1 MSQSNVP
8 TLTIDG
14 TGITAP
20 TTGELQAGAL
30 ADINAA
36 FGGNL
41 DIKTVG
47 TPQESLSEDI
57 AEYVA
62 DKNAAIV
69 QMGANFDPNTAEGR
83 WQDAIARLY
92 YLYRKGATASVVVAS
107 CVGAPL
113 STLPAGSTATDTVN
127 GNTWVSL
134 AAAQFSSGGT
144 LTTQFACTTL
154 GPVALPIGALTQIAV
169 LPSGV
174 QWDAITNLG
183 AAVLGSNT
191 ESQADFEYRRF
202 NSVAING
209 HGSPASVFGAVAN
222 VAGVTDCFVIDN
234 PKGAT
239 VNYGATNYPLAPH
252 SIYVAVVGGANQDIV
267 NAMWSK
273 KDLGCDYN
281 GNTTGTVVDTSS
293 LASPQPS
300 YTVTYEQP
308 AALSIQFAV
317 QIKNSPS
324 LPSNIVALVQAAILN
339 AFSGG
344 DGGPRARI
352 GSILFASRYYAPV
365 VTVNGTQIQVVS
377 ILMGSAGGGATNNSV
392 SVGID
397 QVPTLAQT
405 DIAVA
410 LV

>member
-20 TTGELQAGAL
+20 TTGQIQAGAL

-47 TPQESLSEDI
+47 TPQEALSEDI

-69 QMGANFDPNTAEGR
+69 QMGANFDPNTSEGR
-83 WQDAIARLY
+83 WQDAIARIY
-92 YLYRKGATASVVVAS
+92 FLYRNGATASVVNAT

-113 STLPAGSTATDTVN
+113 STLPAGSAATDTVN
-127 GNTWVSL
+127 GFTWVSL
-134 AAAQFSSGGT
+134 AAAQFSAGGT
-144 LTTQFACTTL
+144 LVTQFACITL
-154 GPVALPIGALTQIAV
+154 GPVQLPIGALTQIAV
-169 LPSGV
+169 LPAGV
-174 QWDAITNLG
+174 QWDSITNLAAATLG
-183 AAVLGSNT
+183 ANT

-202 NSVAING
+202 NSVAANA
-209 HGSPASVFGAVAN
+209 HGSPAAIFAAVAAI
-222 VAGVTDCFVIDN
+222 AGVTDCFVIDN
-234 PKGAT
+234 PKGTT
-239 VNYGATNYPLAPH
+239 VNYGSTNYPLAPH
-252 SIYVAVVGGANQDIV
+252 SVYVAAIGGSAQAIC
-267 NAMWSK
+267 NAIWSK
-273 KDLGCDYN
+273 KDTGCDYN
-281 GNTTGTVVDTSS
+281 GNTTQTVVDTSS

-300 YTVTYEQP
+300 YQVTYEQP

-317 QIKNSPS
+317 QIKNSAS
-324 LPSNIVALVQAAILN
+324 LPSNITALVQAAIMS
-339 AFSGG
+339 AFAGS
-344 DGGPRARI
+344 DGGQRARI
-352 GSILFASRYYAPV
+352 GSVLFASRYYAGV
-365 VTVNGTQIQVVS
+365 AAIGAQVQVVS
-377 ILMGSAGGGATNNSV
+377 ILMGSNGGGATNNSV

-405 DIAVA
+405 DIVVT